1 MFGRTGI
8 LALGVDI
15 AVDELDHRHRRVVA
29 IAEAGLDDA
38 GIAALAVLVAGRQ
51 RVEQLLGHLDVAHLT
66 DRLTA
71 HRKAA
76 LLAERDQLLHDRA
89 QFLGFRQRGDDLLML
104 DQRRAHV
111 GEHRAPMLGGAI
123 ELPMNPAVT
132 HSLFLTFSSAATVRR
147 TSCSG
152 GLPAFARSFQTSQ
165 CGDPESRIYK
175 KLPDSG
181 FAIQVGCC
189 RLGSLQDRTRVNP
202 SSGRNDEISNDPR
215 SAWPARRCSPA
226 ASPALPCRDAG
237 PSAPALP

>member
-15 AVDELDHRHRRVVA
+15 AVDELDHCHRRVVA

-38 GIAALAVLVAGRQ
+38 GIATLAVLVAGRQ

-104 DQRRAHV
+104 DQRRTHV

-132 HSLFLTFSSAATVRR
+132 HSLFLAFPSAATVRR

-165 CGDPESRIYK
+165 CGDPESRYTK
-175 KLPDSG
+175 TASFRVRHPSRLLPTWIVARPNSG
-181 FAIQVGCC
+181 KPEFGYARPGMTKSVMILEA
-189 RLGSLQDRTRVNP
+189 LGQLVDVL
-202 SSGRNDEISNDPR
+202 GR
-215 SAWPARRCSPA
+215 PARH
-226 ASPALPCRDAG
+226 
-237 PSAPALP
+237 